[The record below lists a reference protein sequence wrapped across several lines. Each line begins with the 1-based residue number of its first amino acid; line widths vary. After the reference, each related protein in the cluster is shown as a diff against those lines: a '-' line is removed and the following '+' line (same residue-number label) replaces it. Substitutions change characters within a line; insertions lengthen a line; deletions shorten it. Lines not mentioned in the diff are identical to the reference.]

1 MASLKDQYKNQ
12 KDRIRKAYKDIQ
24 KTGAKFDKTFE
35 EIVGPRPKRVT
46 QASINKLAK
55 ITKDD
60 LWRLAKKDG
69 GSAWKE
75 RMKKRE
81 EASRK
86 GGKAAQAKRKKP
98 PVKPI
103 EPEPIDLIEPIEPSI
118 GTDDGSMFYDNM
130 KRLLQEN
137 MADVPDLSE
146 LLDKLDQI
154 HNKLTPEQFSEWAND
169 EGDKLV
175 EAVQQ
180 EIRYKPGP
188 SDSSK
193 QSSRKSYKRQQA
205 HKDAL
210 NIMNTAFIRYGL
222 QEKAYDTYTD
232 DSGETWIDL
241 SSVENDEEWFFD

>member
-12 KDRIRKAYKDIQ
+12 KDRIRKAYKDIL

-35 EIVGPRPKRVT
+35 EIVGQRPKRIT
-46 QASINKLAK
+46 QASVNKLAK
-55 ITKDD
+55 ITKDE
-60 LWRLAKKDG
+60 LWRMAKKDG

-86 GGKAAQAKRKKP
+86 GGKAAQAKRRKKEW
-98 PVKPI
+98 KG
-103 EPEPIDLIEPIEPSI
+103 PEWY
-118 GTDDGSMFYDNM
+118 GGGFDDGSMLYDNM
-130 KRLLQEN
+130 KRILSEN
-137 MADVPDLSE
+137 LADVPDLAE
-146 LLDKLDQI
+146 LLDKLEQI
-154 HNKLTPEQFSEWAND
+154 HDKLTPEQFSEWAND

-205 HKDAL
+205 HRDAL